1 MATARLRGLWRAR
14 ILLALSRG
22 PGHFNQLARDCRIP
36 NPCSA
41 ATILKKLEREGAVV
55 RHIESIGPPTRT
67 SWHLTAIGMQLVPAA
82 VALIAQAA
90 ELRDEREFAR
100 SRPKVLAAEYI
111 NSGHIDNSGDA
122 TK

>member
-1 MATARLRGLWRAR
+1 MPSERLRGLWKAR
-14 ILLALSRG
+14 LLVALARG
-22 PGHFNQLARDCRIP
+22 PGRFNALAKECRIT
-36 NPCSA
+36 NPDHCNR
-41 ATILKKLEREGAVV
+41 ILKNLAAEGAVV
-55 RHIESIGPPTRT
+55 RHIEGVAPMRT

-90 ELRDEREFAR
+90 ELRDEHEFRR